1 MRKNAQDPAALWVD
15 QTIVG
20 RCSLIASIFLAF
32 ALCGPQA
39 FAQKSN
45 KKKKKQRAKAQMEAP
60 LESRAFPGE
69 QAKRKKRQS
78 FRTARGFELN
88 LEGYTQVRYQRI
100 EDDPKVAGFIG
111 RNDGFGLSNARLN
124 LTAKKD
130 ALSAFFSL
138 EGARDR
144 RLPNNR
150 AEGEVRTMMLD
161 AFMTYEFSPMFRVQ
175 LGRFKPAY
183 DANELESTAGL
194 LFADRA
200 LESRGVLGVEG
211 LNVAGLS
218 LPRQQGLQLNGVF
231 AFDGQKN
238 TRLKY
243 FISFTNGNTAEQPL
257 NDNDH
262 IAVVGRVEFTHRVSR
277 DLSMK
282 FGGGAY
288 MNEITEGAL
297 PDLISEERVGY
308 TADAALKLYGLRL
321 RGQWMRQDSTFI
333 DVPQEPERVAQG
345 YHAII
350 GFDLGK
356 LGPSQRG
363 SCLPI
368 AMRRMTP
375 PMKRRVITARSL
387 PGLMLIS

>member
-1 MRKNAQDPAALWVD
+1 MRKNAQDPTALWVD

-69 QAKRKKRQS
+69 KAKRKKRQS

-161 AFMTYEFSPMFRVQ
+161 AFMT
-175 LGRFKPAY
+175 
-183 DANELESTAGL
+183 
-194 LFADRA
+194 
-200 LESRGVLGVEG
+200 
-211 LNVAGLS
+211 
-218 LPRQQGLQLNGVF
+218 
-231 AFDGQKN
+231 
-238 TRLKY
+238 
-243 FISFTNGNTAEQPL
+243 
-257 NDNDH
+257 
-262 IAVVGRVEFTHRVSR
+262 
-277 DLSMK
+277 
-282 FGGGAY
+282 
-288 MNEITEGAL
+288 
-297 PDLISEERVGY
+297 
-308 TADAALKLYGLRL
+308 
-321 RGQWMRQDSTFI
+321 
-333 DVPQEPERVAQG
+333 
-345 YHAII
+345 
-350 GFDLGK
+350 
-356 LGPSQRG
+356 
-363 SCLPI
+363 
-368 AMRRMTP
+368 
-375 PMKRRVITARSL
+375 
-387 PGLMLIS
+387 